1 MDDDRFRQELS
12 STPDPPDPAPSNRGL
27 WAVVVVLLCAAAVV
41 LAYAFRERQQAQQL
55 ASGQDQMSTALNQ
68 TRNQVD
74 ALSAQLSDTN
84 SRLAAA
90 QQAAQQSATKSES
103 AGNGSVRHTS
113 RRVATRR
120 DDPRFKKMQNQLDD
134 EQKQIASTQDNLE
147 NARTELESNLGSTRD
162 ELNGSIAKNHDEL
175 VALEKRGE
183 RNYFEFDLNKSKHFQ
198 HVGPVGMS
206 LRKTSTKHDHY
217 NLVMLVDDREVS
229 RKNVNLYE
237 PVLFY
242 PPDSAQPLEVVVN
255 EIGKDHVH
263 GYVSAPKY
271 RKSELEKTATGSSGT
286 SNSGTPSSP
295 APNSNGTSGASS
307 TNGASGGGISSTA
320 PASGSDDAALA
331 NRASAGPQF

>member
-12 STPDPPDPAPSNRGL
+12 STPDPQEPASSNRGL
-27 WAVVVVLLCAAAVV
+27 WAVVVVLLCGAAIA

-74 ALSAQLSDTN
+74 ALSAQLSDMN

-90 QQAAQQSATKSES
+90 QQAAQQSAAKSETT
-103 AGNGSVRHTS
+103 GRTGEVRHT
-113 RRVATRR
+113 RRVAVRR
-120 DDPRFKKMQNQLDD
+120 EDPRFKKMQTQLDD

-147 NARTELESNLGSTRD
+147 KARTELESNLGSTRD

-198 HVGPVGMS
+198 HVGPVSVS
-206 LRKTSTKHDHY
+206 LRKTNTKHDHY
-217 NLVMLVDDREVS
+217 NLVMLVDDREVG
-229 RKNVNLYE
+229 RKNINLYE

-255 EIGKDHVH
+255 EISKDHVH

-271 RKSELEKTATGSSGT
+271 RKSDLEKTATGNSTNPGT
-286 SNSGTPSSP
+286 MTAPASN
-295 APNSNGTSGASS
+295 
-307 TNGASGGGISSTA
+307 TNGASGSSSTSGANGGGVSSTA
-320 PASGSDDAALA
+320 PASGSDTLA
-331 NRASAGPQF
+331 NRASAGPGF